1 MKKFLLLA
9 GMVGLFLGVQVNAA
23 AQAKKPTIMVVPSDA
38 WCNQNG
44 YMLEYDNQGRKDK
57 APDYYRAL
65 QENTDLLLVISK
77 INELMAERGFPLK
90 NLESAMKTLRQEA
103 AEDALAASSSGES
116 VAESPIDKL
125 KKTAKA
131 DIWMQLTW
139 TVNVQG
145 PKRSITF
152 NLQGLDAYTDKQ
164 IAGASGTGA
173 QSFASETA
181 VLLEEAVL
189 AHIDNFNVKLQG
201 HFEDMFANGREV
213 ILRIK
218 RWNSMD
224 GDLDTE
230 FGDMTL
236 GEIIDGWVNENTV
249 NHRYS
254 QTDASENMMLFEQV
268 RIPLFDA
275 NQKALDTKT
284 WARQLQKML
293 KEKYQI
299 ESKLGMKGLGQ
310 AVITVGE
317 K

>member
-9 GMVGLFLGVQVNAA
+9 GMVGLFLGIQVNAN
-23 AQAKKPTIMVVPSDA
+23 AQAKKPTIMVVPADV
-38 WCNQNG
+38 WCSNNG
-44 YMLEYDNQGRKDK
+44 YMMEYDNQGRKDK
-57 APDYYRAL
+57 VPDYYRAL
-65 QENTDLLLVISK
+65 QENSELNAVISK

-90 NLESAMKTLRQEA
+90 DLFAAMKTLREEA
-103 AEDALAASSSGES
+103 AEDALATSSSGES
-116 VAESPIDKL
+116 VAESPLDKL

-131 DIWMQLTW
+131 DILIYMDW

-145 PKRSITF
+145 PKRSVTF
-152 NLQGLDAYTDKQ
+152 NLKGIDAYTDKQ
-164 IAGASGTGA
+164 IAGAGDTGP
-173 QSFASETA
+173 QSFASETP
-181 VLLEEAVL
+181 VLLNEAVL
-189 AHIDNFNVKLQG
+189 AHLDKFNSDLQR
-201 HFEDMFANGREV
+201 HFDDMFTNGREV

-224 GDLDTE
+224 GDLDSE

-236 GEIIDGWVNENTV
+236 GEIIEGWVNENTV
-249 NHRYS
+249 NHRFS
-254 QTDASENMMLFEQV
+254 TSSASENMMLFEQV

-275 NQKALDTKT
+275 NQKAIDTRS

-299 ESKLGMKGLGQ
+299 ESKLSMKGLGQ